1 MTIKSAPYFWV
12 ECDCCEERA
21 DYMEFAAWH
30 DSGEAVE
37 QAESANFISYTFGS
51 SEKHLCR
58 ECWCWPEEMPGYDE
72 ATSTSDDPVR
82 KHEQHPTK
90 GGEISK

>member
-1 MTIKSAPYFWV
+1 MTIRSAAYYWV
-12 ECDCCEERA
+12 ECNCCEERA
-21 DYMEFAAWH
+21 DYMEFAAWD

-37 QAESANFISYTFGS
+37 QAESAGFMKILFGTNVYDFCS
-51 SEKHLCR
+51 
-58 ECWCWPEEMPGYDE
+58 ECWSWPEDMPGYDE
-72 ATSTSDDPVR
+72 ATNISDDPVR